1 MPKFTNTCPGK
12 LILPDGTE
20 IASGAEIE
28 IDAATAKNAGVQEW
42 VAAGWLVEAKKATKG
57 E

>member
-1 MPKFTNTCPGK
+1 MPKFTNTYPGR

-20 IASGAEIE
+20 IASAAEIE

-42 VAAGWLVEAKKATKG
+42 VAAGWLAEAKKATKG